1 MSLVKYE
8 PNRNVVPFSAA
19 SSKVFDEFFPGAF
32 GMNTGELPTVTWRPS
47 VDIVEH
53 DDNVLIRADMPGLE
67 KSNIKVVVNDG
78 LLTIEGTRSE
88 QRNEKSKGF
97 VRSERFV
104 GNFARSFNLPAWAD
118 ASRIDANY
126 KNGVLEVTVPK
137 TEKARPK
144 EIDIT
149 IS

>member
-1 MSLVKYE
+1 MSLVKYQ

-19 SSKVFDEFFPGAF
+19 ISKVFDEFFPGFA
-32 GMNTGELPTVTWRPS
+32 GSGEMPTVTFRPS

-53 DDNVLIRADMPGLE
+53 EDHVLIKADMPGLE
-67 KSNIKVVVNDG
+67 KSDIKVVVNDG
-78 LLTIEGTRSE
+78 LLTIEGSRKE
-88 QRNEKSKGF
+88 EHNETSKGF
-97 VRSERFV
+97 MRSERFV

-118 ASRIDANY
+118 ASKIDANY
-126 KNGVLEVTVPK
+126 KNGVLEVTIPK

-144 EIDIT
+144 EIDIK

>member
-1 MSLVKYE
+1 MAMVKYE
-8 PNRNVVPFSAA
+8 PNRNIVPFSSAM
-19 SSKVFDEFFPGAF
+19 SKVFDEFFPGFF
-32 GMNTGELPTVTWRPS
+32 GNEGNVPTVTWRPS
-47 VDIVEH
+47 VDIIEH
-53 DDNVLIRADMPGLE
+53 EDKVLIRADMPGLE
-67 KSNIKVVVNDG
+67 KSDIKVVVNDG
-78 LLTIEGTRSE
+78 LLTIEGARRE
-88 QRNEKSKGF
+88 ERDEKSKGF

-118 ASRIDANY
+118 ASKIDANY

-144 EIDIT
+144 EIDIK

>member
-1 MSLVKYE
+1 MTLVKYE
-8 PNRNVVPFSAA
+8 PNRSVVPFS
-19 SSKVFDEFFPGAF
+19 SGISRVFDEFLPSLF
-32 GMNTGELPTVTWRPS
+32 GNMGELPTVTWRPS
-47 VDIVEH
+47 VDIVEEN
-53 DDNVLIRADMPGLE
+53 DKVLIKADMPGFE

-78 LLTIEGTRSE
+78 LLTIEGTRQE
-88 QRNEKSKGF
+88 ERDEKRTGF

-118 ASRIDANY
+118 ASKIDANY

-144 EIDIT
+144 EIEIKLG
-149 IS
+149 